1 MIALPTLENSVLRA
15 VARRRTNI
23 DFFLAAGCA
32 WLFSLLLTLPALAQQ
47 DAASTPT
54 RFIQVKGERIAYRSI
69 GRGTPMLLATRMRG
83 TLDTWDPLFLDALA
97 KHHTVITFDY
107 PGIGY
112 SAGTQLADIGRAASF
127 VADLAAALKLER
139 FIATG
144 WSWGGTVMQTL
155 LIQYPD
161 RVSHAVLIGT
171 TPPGKPERPIQPVF
185 IERAFKPYNDL
196 ADDEILFFE
205 PASERSR
212 EANRRSRERIYA
224 RPGVADRIPSRPE
237 QIQPYLSAAKQYH
250 EDSAGRLEA
259 LTRSKVPMLIL
270 CGDNDISV
278 PAQNWFPL
286 VGKIDAQ
293 LIVLP
298 QSGHGPQHQ
307 YPEVSARY
315 IADFIGMSRH

>member
-1 MIALPTLENSVLRA
+1 M
-15 VARRRTNI
+15 
-23 DFFLAAGCA
+23 FGQ
-32 WLFSLLLTLPALAQQ
+32 PALDIPARLDRLVACAIMCCGLWLASPAAAQPN
-47 DAASTPT
+47 AATAPT
-54 RFIQVKGERIAYRSI
+54 QYSVVNGERIAYRSI
-69 GRGTPMLLATRMRG
+69 GQGRPLLLATRMRG

-97 KHHTVITFDY
+97 RQHTVITFDY

-112 SAGTQLADIGRAASF
+112 SSGTQLADIGQAAGF
-127 VADLAAALKLER
+127 VAELATALKIER
-139 FIATG
+139 FVAAG
-144 WSWGGTVMQTL
+144 WSWGGMVMQTL
-155 LIQYPD
+155 LIQHPQ

-171 TPPGKPERPIQPVF
+171 TPPGKAERPIQPVF
-185 IERAFKPYNDL
+185 IERALKPYNDL
-196 ADDEILFFE
+196 TDDEILFFE

-237 QIQPYLSAAKQYH
+237 QIQPYLRAAKQYH
-250 EDSAGRLEA
+250 EDSPGRREA
-259 LTRSKVPMLIL
+259 LTRSKVPMLVL

-286 VGKIDAQ
+286 VGRIDAQ

-307 YPEVSARY
+307 YPELSARY
-315 IADFIGMSRH
+315 IADFTRLPGH